1 MAELKFQDL
10 DQYLNRLTPDKIP
23 YIVLIW
29 GERYLVKKAFDKIL
43 DFIIPKDKR
52 QIGYESLEGDDANI
66 PEIIERISTYSMMQE
81 QLVVAVKDVP
91 LFPGP
96 GTQVV
101 YGFSKQ
107 NIINFQKLIEKGF
120 PPRHLL
126 ILTTSSA
133 DKRRSLFKTI
143 KNTGIVI
150 DCTVPSG
157 NRKVDKNQQML
168 LLRNV
173 MQEILSKTNKRV
185 TNEAFSGLV
194 DKTGFDPSGFA
205 DNLEKLVSFA
215 GKRNEISLND
225 VTALVRRTKLDPV
238 FELTNAIAERNAE
251 KALFYNKSLMDAGFH
266 PLQVLAAMTNQT
278 RKLIL
283 AKNFIDQ
290 SRREGQNI
298 WHKNQSYNQFQN
310 ITMPAIIKA
319 DKKLLEKIASWDD
332 NESAKSLKNS
342 FKNILIAPNPKS
354 AYPVFQTFL
363 KSDNFSMNELAR
375 ALIELGELDFAL
387 KSSSTA
393 PDVLIENMIIRIC
406 K

>member
-1 MAELKFQDL
+1 ML
-10 DQYLNRLTPDKIP
+10 
-23 YIVLIW
+23 
-29 GERYLVKKAFDKIL
+29 
-43 DFIIPKDKR
+43 
-52 QIGYESLEGDDANI
+52 
-66 PEIIERISTYSMMQE
+66 
-81 QLVVAVKDVP
+81 AVKDVP
-91 LFPGP
+91 LFPAP
-96 GTQVV
+96 NASTE

-107 NIINFQKLIEKGF
+107 NIINLQKLIEKGF
-120 PPRHLL
+120 PPQHLL

-133 DKRRSLFKTI
+133 DKRRAVFKAI
-143 KNTGIVI
+143 KNNGIVI

-157 NRKVDKNQQML
+157 SRKADQNQQIF

-173 MQEILSKTNKRV
+173 MQEILSKTNKKI
-185 TNEAFSGLV
+185 TNEAFNGLV
-194 DKTGFDPSGFA
+194 DKTGFDPSAFA

-215 GKRNEISLND
+215 GKKDEISLND

-238 FELTNAIAERNAE
+238 FELTNAIAERNGE

-266 PLQVLAAMTNQT
+266 PLQILAAMTNQT

-283 AKNFIDQ
+283 AKNFIEQ
-290 SRREGQNI
+290 SRQKGQNI

-310 ITMPAIIKA
+310 MTMPEIIKA
-319 DKKLLEKIASWDD
+319 DKQLLEKIASWDD

-354 AYPVFQTFL
+354 AYPVYQTFI
-363 KSDNFSMNELAR
+363 KSDNYSMNELAR